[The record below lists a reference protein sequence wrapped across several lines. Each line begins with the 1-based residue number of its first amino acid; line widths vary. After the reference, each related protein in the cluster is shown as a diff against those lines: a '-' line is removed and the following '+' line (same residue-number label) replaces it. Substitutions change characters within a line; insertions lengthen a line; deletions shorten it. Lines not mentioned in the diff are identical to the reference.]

1 MNGES
6 YRLMHQKYMIN
17 GRDLTRQ
24 NSTYCL
30 QTERVNA
37 DKRVLV
43 GDQIHF
49 QSVIKS
55 NEKSIGQMQ
64 TLDQKLEQ
72 VLKSLL
78 LQQKVL
84 LEITVKEISQ
94 FETTCKEQMQ
104 IMLEKI
110 KECSALINDYHN
122 KTDALLSNCVSNW
135 HETRQQWSTAEA
147 EFQKVQKAVQKQSTS
162 KKRPITQWPKRNVR
176 AKQFKSTLGALNE
189 SD

>member
-1 MNGES
+1 
-6 YRLMHQKYMIN
+6 MIN

-43 GDQIHF
+43 ADQIHF

-55 NEKSIGQMQ
+55 NEKSIGQMKA
-64 TLDQKLEQ
+64 LDQKLEQ

-78 LQQKVL
+78 LQQKEL
-84 LEITVKEISQ
+84 METTVKEISQ
-94 FETTCKEQMQ
+94 FETTCNEQMQ

-110 KECSALINDYHN
+110 RECSTLISDYHS
-122 KTDALLSNCVSNW
+122 KTDALLSNSVSNW
-135 HETRQQWSTAEA
+135 QETRQQWSKAES
-147 EFQKVQKAVQKQSTS
+147 EFQKVQQAVQKQSTQ
-162 KKRPITQWPKRNVR
+162 KKMPITQWPKRNVR
-176 AKQFKSTLGALNE
+176 AKQFKSTLGALSE